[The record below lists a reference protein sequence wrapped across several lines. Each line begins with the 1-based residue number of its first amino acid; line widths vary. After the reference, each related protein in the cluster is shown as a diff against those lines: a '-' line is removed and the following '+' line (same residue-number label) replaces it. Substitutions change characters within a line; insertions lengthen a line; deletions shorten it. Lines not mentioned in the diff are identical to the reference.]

1 MSSTII
7 SAPPVARPSIRP
19 RPTLARLLRYSSAA
33 TLREGLWG
41 TFFAMPWLLG
51 LVIFVLGPIIVS
63 MYLSLTRYDAI
74 RPPVWL
80 GISNYVRAFTEDE
93 LFWPS
98 LGRTFRYALVV
109 VPFGMIGSLA
119 LALLLNQGLAGTTLF
134 RTFFFLPNL
143 TPAVAMAIL
152 WRWLLHPAVGPINY
166 ALGLV
171 GIEGPGWLTDP
182 RWALSSLIGINLWAQ
197 MGGNQMLIFLAG
209 LQGVPQE
216 FYDAAKVDGAGSWY
230 RFWHVTLP
238 MVSPTLFF
246 NLIMG
251 IIGSLQV
258 FSLAFVAT
266 EGGPSWA
273 TWFYVLHLF
282 RWSFERFEMG
292 YGAALAWIFAFIL
305 IMLTLI
311 QFKLSKHWVYYAG
324 GAE

>member
-1 MSSTII
+1 MSSSVV
-7 SAPPVARPSIRP
+7 SAPPAVRP

-51 LVIFVLGPIIVS
+51 LVIFVLGPIIAS
-63 MYLSLTRYDAI
+63 MYLSLTRYDVI
-74 RPPVWL
+74 NPPEFIGVT
-80 GISNYVRAFTEDE
+80 NYVRAFTEDE

-109 VPFGMIGSLA
+109 VPFGMVGSLC
-119 LALLLNQGLAGTTLF
+119 LALLLNQGLPGTSLF
-134 RTFFFLPNL
+134 RTCFFLPNL

-152 WRWLLHPAVGPINY
+152 WKWLLHPSVGPVNY
-166 ALGLV
+166 VLGLI
-171 GIEGPGWLTDP
+171 GIQGPGWLTNP
-182 RWALSSLIGINLWAQ
+182 RWALPSLIGINLWAYL
-197 MGGNQMLIFLAG
+197 GGNQMLIFLAG

-216 FYDAAKVDGAGSWY
+216 LYDAAEVDGAGRWH
-230 RFWHVTLP
+230 RFRHVTLP

-251 IIGSLQV
+251 IIGSLKV

-273 TWFYVLHLF
+273 TWFYALHLF
-282 RWSFERFEMG
+282 RWSFQYFEMG
-292 YGAALAWIFAFIL
+292 YGAALAWIFAAIL
-305 IMLTLI
+305 IVLTLI
-311 QFKLSKHWVYYAG
+311 QFRLSRHWVYYAG
-324 GAE
+324 LVE